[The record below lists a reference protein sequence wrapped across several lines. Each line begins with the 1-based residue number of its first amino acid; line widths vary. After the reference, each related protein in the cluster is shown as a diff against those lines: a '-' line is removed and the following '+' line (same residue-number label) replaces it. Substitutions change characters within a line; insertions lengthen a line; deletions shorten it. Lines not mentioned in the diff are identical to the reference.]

1 MNWVHICFGEFG
13 PIVESLPIP
22 VDLVVTDNIRKR
34 HYPSISSVVISQTQG
49 YHKYCTWA
57 LVLLVEELMQRK

>member
-1 MNWVHICFGEFG
+1 MAQFELGG
-13 PIVESLPIP
+13 PIGKLPLTAFL

-57 LVLLVEELMQRK
+57 LALLVEELMQRK